1 MSTAN
6 DPMTP
11 GRVLEQVHAL
21 KAGMA
26 SGLASEEEL
35 AQARTAKLLVVR
47 RENTHREEAETAG
60 TTAQL
65 ADLATRH
72 RHELERVQ
80 AALERRKAWIQT
92 AYHNSRNS
100 LAKHLQDLKDRRIS
114 HVQGTIVRD
123 RKTRKQELSKASAA
137 HRAFQEQLVAD
148 RKVRYQLRDSALR
161 ALRSF
166 RFCLQHLFHGRN
178 VALDDATTSLTAQA
192 LHAASREHL
201 ETLRS
206 AVEALHRQPLAKFFR
221 WVPLTALVVLA
232 AGIQL
237 WPVWRAGATLH
248 AAQAPLL
255 LSAGLLLAL
264 WLLALALAL
273 GKVRHAAA
281 ELATARALAI
291 AAEQSSAARLT
302 ALAAAIEHEVKQQG
316 QDLSATFR
324 HSGSEWQA
332 QMRDGQH
339 QLDLKLARLPAKLE
353 QLHQRKLAKLKHAH
367 EHADQLL
374 RDTSDTL
381 IRARKLACAETTAA
395 IDAEAHVALHAL
407 SLPWQQDVLHPC
419 RHLSLLDSDSRT
431 RFPDFTAATCATWAP
446 PATAPAAVRIGSIQV
461 DLAKLAGRVPV
472 TPQLALPRPEVFA
485 APLALGFPAHGSLL
499 IETAGEAAAAA
510 TSVLN
515 TVALRLLASLPPGR
529 ASFVFIDPVGL
540 GRDFAG
546 LMHLADYE
554 ETLIAHRIWTQSTQI
569 EERLAELNEHIEK
582 VIQMYLRNEYATIAE
597 YNEQAGTIAEKYRF
611 LVIAGF
617 PAAFSETAAK
627 RLLAIASSG
636 ARCGVHLLI
645 HRDLRLPA
653 PEPALDD
660 ELRHACMR
668 LVLAGK
674 TARLMDWP
682 PGANIVMFD
691 PPPSDEDATTLIH
704 RIGRASIDSNRVE
717 VPFAQI
723 APAAADCW
731 TLDTTDELRVP
742 IGRTGAKKL
751 QMLAIGKG
759 TRQHMLVAGKTG
771 SGKST
776 LFHVIITNLALW
788 CSPEQV
794 EFYLVDFKKGVEF
807 KCYASRHLPHARVV
821 AIESDREFA
830 LSVLQRVDTELKRRG
845 ELFRRAGAQD
855 VAGYKHSKGAEP
867 MPRTLLL
874 IDEFQEFFTEDDAVA
889 QEASL
894 LLDRIVRQG
903 RAFGLHVILGSQ
915 TLGGAYTL
923 ARATLGQ
930 MVIRVAL
937 QCNEAD
943 AHLIMDDDNPAPRLL
958 TRPGEGIYNDQ
969 SGALAANSPFQI
981 VWLPEAERDARLDQV
996 NTLAATSGRPVPTP
1010 IIFEGNAPAE
1020 VRDNPELAAAIR
1032 SRPLTRPLTAR
1043 AWLGAPN
1050 SIKGPTAALFQRQS
1064 GSHLLI
1070 TGQAVERTI
1079 SLAGL
1084 ALLSLAAQY
1093 PPAGAEF
1100 VILDPHD
1107 PEASTE
1113 GLFQRLAAILPH
1125 RIRLAGPAGAPAIL
1139 SELAATLDAR
1149 AATAGRDAPEVFL
1162 FIHDLQRFKS
1172 LRPDDDFRFSIDDDS
1187 SAGPSPAQAFANL
1200 LGEGGPV
1207 GMHVIAAIDTWNNV
1221 SRWIPR
1227 KLLGE
1232 FEMRVLFQMSIND
1245 SSNLIDSPAA
1255 STLGM
1260 HRALFHNEHFGT
1272 LETFRPYA
1280 MPEPAWLEQVAA
1292 QVPPAVSTPAA
1303 MPESA
1308 GGSH

>member
-1 MSTAN
+1 MNSINCSKKSMPTVN

-11 GRVLEQVHAL
+11 GHVLAQLQAL
-21 KAGMA
+21 KAGIA
-26 SGLASEEEL
+26 STLGHEDEL
-35 AQARTAKLLVVR
+35 AQSRAAHMLVVR
-47 RENTHREEAETAG
+47 RGNTQREETETARS
-60 TTAQL
+60 TARL
-65 ADLATRH
+65 AELATRH
-72 RHELERVQ
+72 RQ
-80 AALERRKAWIQT
+80 ALEGAQATLDARNARIQS

-100 LAKHLQDLKDRRIS
+100 LSQRLQDLKDRRIGS
-114 HVQGTIVRD
+114 VQGTILRN
-123 RKTRKQELSKASAA
+123 RKSRKAELAHANAA
-137 HRAFQEQLVAD
+137 HRAFQELLVAD
-148 RKVRYQLRDSALR
+148 RNVRHQLRDAALR
-161 ALRSF
+161 SLRSF
-166 RFCLQHLFHGRN
+166 RFVLRPLFHSRH
-178 VALDDATTSLTAQA
+178 AAPDDSAAHSGAEA
-192 LHAASREHL
+192 LHAASL
-201 ETLRS
+201 AQL
-206 AVEALHRQPLAKFFR
+206 EALRVLAAAIDRQPLTKFFR
-221 WVPLTALVVLA
+221 WVPLLALGLLA
-232 AGIQL
+232 AGIFL
-237 WPVWRAGATLH
+237 WPAWQSGSGLSAVQT
-248 AAQAPLL
+248 PLL
-255 LSAGLLLAL
+255 ITEGVLLIF
-264 WLLALALAL
+264 WLLALALAYPPARSA
-273 GKVRHAAA
+273 GQAV
-281 ELATARALAI
+281 ATARALAI
-291 AAEQSSAARLT
+291 AAEKASAARIADLS
-302 ALAAAIEHEVKQQG
+302 AEIQGKEKQQG
-316 QDLSATFR
+316 EDLSETFR
-324 HSGSEWQA
+324 ESGSEWLA
-332 QMRDGQH
+332 SMRDGQKV
-339 QLDLKLARLPAKLE
+339 LDLKFARIPAKLE
-353 QLHQRKLAKLKHAH
+353 RLHQRKLARLNHAF
-367 EHADQLL
+367 EQASQLVTDQAAAL
-374 RDTSDTL
+374 TL
-381 IRARKLACAETTAA
+381 DRKLAFTEATAA
-395 IDAEAHVALHAL
+395 VDADINA
-407 SLPWQQDVLHPC
+407 SLQTMAPPWQHDVLQPC
-419 RHLSLLDSDSRT
+419 RQLSLLDDASHS
-431 RFPDFTAATCATWAP
+431 RFPAWSAATCSNWTP
-446 PATAPAAVRIGSIQV
+446 PATAPAAVRVGSIEV
-461 DLAKLAGRVPV
+461 DLTKMAPRLPV
-472 TPQLALPRPEVFA
+472 SPQFPLSGEAVFA
-485 APLALGFPAHGSLL
+485 APFALGFPDHGSLL
-499 IETAGEAAAAA
+499 IETSGEAAAAA

-515 TVALRLLASLPPGR
+515 AIALRLLASLPPGR

-554 ETLIAHRIWTQSTQI
+554 ETLIAHRIWTQTTQI
-569 EERLAELNEHIEK
+569 EERLSELNEHIEK
-582 VIQMYLRNEYATIAE
+582 VIQMYLRNEFATIAE

-645 HRDLRLPA
+645 HRDLRQPA
-653 PEPALDD
+653 PDPALDS
-660 ELRHACMR
+660 ELRRACIR
-668 LVLAGK
+668 VALDGG
-674 TARLMDWP
+674 TAKLPDWP
-682 PGANIVMFD
+682 AGANTVSFD
-691 PPPSDEDATTLIH
+691 APPADQDATTLIH

-723 APAAADCW
+723 APPPGECW
-731 TLDTTDELRVP
+731 HLDTTAELRVP

-807 KCYASRHLPHARVV
+807 KCYATKHLPHARVV

-830 LSVLQRVDTELKRRG
+830 LSVLQRVDAELKRRG

-855 VAGYKHSKGAEP
+855 LSGYSKSDGATA
-867 MPRTLLL
+867 MPRSLLL

-903 RAFGLHVILGSQ
+903 RAFGIHVILGSQ

-943 AHLIMDDDNPAPRLL
+943 AHLIMDEDNPAPRLL

-981 VWLPEAERDARLDQV
+981 VWLPEAERDAMLDQV
-996 NTLAATSGRPVPTP
+996 NAFALNSGKPVPTP
-1010 IIFEGNAPAE
+1010 IVFEGNAPAE
-1020 VRDNPELAAAIR
+1020 VRDNPELAAALGSHPT
-1032 SRPLTRPLTAR
+1032 SRPPTAR

-1070 TGQAVERTI
+1070 TGQSTERTI
-1079 SLAGL
+1079 TLAGI

-1093 PPAGAEF
+1093 PPDAAEF

-1107 PEASTE
+1107 PEAATSS
-1113 GLFQRLAAILPH
+1113 LFHRLAAILPH
-1125 RIRLAGPAGAPAIL
+1125 SIRIASPADAPAIL
-1139 SELAATLDAR
+1139 AELAATLDAR
-1149 AATAGRDAPEVFL
+1149 AATSGRDAPEVFL
-1162 FIHDLQRFKS
+1162 IIHDLQRFKV
-1172 LRPDDDFRFSIDDDS
+1172 LRPDDDFRFALDDDA

-1200 LGEGGPV
+1200 LNEGGPA

-1260 HRALFHNEHFGT
+1260 HRALFHNEHYGT

-1280 MPEPAWLEQVAA
+1280 MPDAAWLDEVAGA
-1292 QVPPAVSTPAA
+1292 L
-1303 MPESA
+1303 
-1308 GGSH
+1308 

>member
-1 MSTAN
+1 MA
-6 DPMTP
+6 P
-11 GRVLEQVHAL
+11 GHVLEQIHAL
-21 KAGMA
+21 K
-26 SGLASEEEL
+26 SGLASSVISEDEV
-35 AQARTAKLLVVR
+35 AQARAAKMLVVR
-47 RENTHREEAETAG
+47 RENTRREEAETA
-60 TTAQL
+60 TITAGL
-65 ADLATRH
+65 AELATRH
-72 RHELERVQ
+72 RHELERTQ
-80 AALERRKAWIQT
+80 AALVARRARVQS
-92 AYHNSRNS
+92 AYHNSRS
-100 LAKHLQDLKDRRIS
+100 ALARHVQDLKDRRIGS
-114 HVQGTIVRD
+114 VQGAIVRN
-123 RKTRKQELSKASAA
+123 RKTRKQELSKATAA

-148 RKVRYQLRDSALR
+148 RDVRHQLRDSALQ

-166 RFCLQHLFHGRN
+166 RFCLRPLFQSRN
-178 VALDDATTSLTAQA
+178 PALDEANSSLSAEA
-192 LHAASREHL
+192 LHAASLEHI
-201 ETLRS
+201 
-206 AVEALHRQPLAKFFR
+206 EALRDAVAAIRRQPLTRFFR
-221 WVPLTALVVLA
+221 LIPLTALALLA
-232 AGIQL
+232 AAIQV
-237 WPVWRAGATLH
+237 WPAWRAGAGISSV
-248 AAQAPLL
+248 QSPLL
-255 LSAGLLLAL
+255 IAEGVLLAL
-264 WLLALALAL
+264 WLFAFGLTFTTA
-273 GKVRHAAA
+273 RRAAN

-291 AAEQSSAARLT
+291 ASEKASAARIV
-302 ALAAAIEHEVKQQG
+302 ALAADIEDKEKQQG

-324 HSGSEWQA
+324 ESGTEWQDR
-332 QMRDGQH
+332 MRDGQAK
-339 QLDLKLARLPAKLE
+339 LDLKLARLPAKLE
-353 QLHQRKLAKLKHAH
+353 HLHQRKLAKINHAQEQAVQLVH
-367 EHADQLL
+367 HQADAL
-374 RDTSDTL
+374 TH
-381 IRARKLACAETTAA
+381 ARKLAFAEAAAA
-395 IDAEAHVALHAL
+395 IDAAANAAIADLII
-407 SLPWQQDVLHPC
+407 PWQANVLA
-419 RHLSLLDSDSRT
+419 RHQQLISLDRHSRSG
-431 RFPDFTAATCATWAP
+431 FPPWSAATCAAWVPPTTAP
-446 PATAPAAVRIGSIQV
+446 PAVRIGSLQL
-461 DLAKLAGRVPV
+461 DLTKLAGRVPAS
-472 TPQLALPRPEVFA
+472 PQLALPEPSGFQ
-485 APLALGFPAHGSLL
+485 APMALGFPGHGSLL
-499 IETAGEAAAAA
+499 IESAGDSGAIA
-510 TSVLN
+510 TSVLSSI
-515 TVALRLLASLPPGR
+515 ALRLLASLPPGR

-554 ETLIAHRIWTQSTQI
+554 ETLIAHRIWTQATQI

-582 VIQMYLRNEYATIAE
+582 VIQMYLRNEFATIAE

-645 HRDLRLPA
+645 HRDLRLA
-653 PEPALDD
+653 PPDPALDS
-660 ELRHACMR
+660 ELRLACMR
-668 LVLAGK
+668 IALDGK
-674 TARLMDWP
+674 VAELLDWP
-682 PGANIVMFD
+682 AGANTVTFD
-691 PPPSDEDATTLIH
+691 PPPTDEDAITLIH
-704 RIGRASIDSNRVE
+704 RIGRGSIDSNRVE
-717 VPFAQI
+717 VPFSHI
-723 APAAADCW
+723 APPPGECW
-731 TLDTTDELRVP
+731 KLDTTAELRVP

-776 LFHVIITNLALW
+776 LFHVMISNLALW

-807 KCYASRHLPHARVV
+807 KCYATRHLPHARVV

-830 LSVLQRVDTELKRRG
+830 LSVLQRVDAELKRRG

-855 VAGYKHSKGAEP
+855 LSGYKLSKGAEA

-981 VWLPEAERDARLDQV
+981 VWLPEAERDAMLDKV
-996 NTLAATSGRPVPTP
+996 NTLAANSGKPVPTP
-1010 IIFEGNAPAE
+1010 IVFEGNAPAE
-1020 VRDNPELAAAIR
+1020 VGDNPELAAAIR
-1032 SRPLTRPLTAR
+1032 SRPAAGPAMAR

-1050 SIKGPTAALFQRQS
+1050 SIKGPTVALFQRQS

-1070 TGQAVERTI
+1070 TGQAAERNL
-1079 SLAGL
+1079 SLAGI

-1093 PPAGAEF
+1093 PPAAADF
-1100 VILDPHD
+1100 VILDPHG
-1107 PEASTE
+1107 PETDS
-1113 GLFQRLAAILPH
+1113 LFQRLAAILPH
-1125 RIRLAGPAGAPAIL
+1125 RIRIAGPVEAPALL

-1149 AATAGRDAPEVFL
+1149 VATSGRDAPEVFL
-1162 FIHDLQRFKS
+1162 IIHDLQRFKA
-1172 LRPDDDFRFSIDDDS
+1172 LRPDEDFRFTLDEDA
-1187 SAGPSPAQAFANL
+1187 SAGPNPAQVFASL
-1200 LGEGGPV
+1200 LGEGGPA

-1260 HRALFHNEHFGT
+1260 HRALFHNEHYGS

-1280 MPEPAWLEQVAA
+1280 MPDPAWLDAVAA
-1292 QVPPAVSTPAA
+1292 LY
-1303 MPESA
+1303 
-1308 GGSH
+1308 

>member
-1 MSTAN
+1 MPTVN
-6 DPMTP
+6 DSMTP
-11 GRVLEQVHAL
+11 GRVLGQLHVLKSGIATSIAGEDALTQSRAAKMRVARRDNTQREEMENARTAARLAQLAAANRHDLERAQAAMDARHAWIQN
-21 KAGMA
+21 AYQNSRVA
-26 SGLASEEEL
+26 LARRLQDTKDRSIGHVQGAILHNRKSRKEEL
-35 AQARTAKLLVVR
+35 AK
-47 RENTHREEAETAG
+47 
-60 TTAQL
+60 
-65 ADLATRH
+65 AT
-72 RHELERVQ
+72 
-80 AALERRKAWIQT
+80 
-92 AYHNSRNS
+92 
-100 LAKHLQDLKDRRIS
+100 D
-114 HVQGTIVRD
+114 
-123 RKTRKQELSKASAA
+123 A

-148 RKVRYQLRDSALR
+148 RNVRYQLRDSALH

-166 RFCLQHLFHGRN
+166 RLCLQHLFHGRN
-178 VALDDATTSLTAQA
+178 APLDASTTGLASAA
-192 LHAASREHL
+192 LHALSLEHL
-201 ETLRS
+201 ESLRR
-206 AVEALHRQPLAKFFR
+206 AVETIKRQPLTKIFR
-221 WVPLTALVVLA
+221 FVPLTVLLLLA
-232 AGIQL
+232 AGLWL
-237 WPVWRAGATLH
+237 WPAWRAGDGMSGVRL
-248 AAQAPLL
+248 PLL
-255 LSAGLLLAL
+255 VTEGVLLGF
-264 WLLALALAL
+264 WLLALGMAYGGARRAADALAL
-273 GKVRHAAA
+273 
-281 ELATARALAI
+281 ARACAI
-291 AAEQSSAARLT
+291 AAENASVASIVSLT
-302 ALAAAIEHEVKQQG
+302 AEIEEEAILQG
-316 QDLSATFR
+316 QDLSETFR
-324 HSGSEWQA
+324 ESGSAWQLS
-332 QMRDGQH
+332 MRAGQQ

-353 QLHQRKLAKLKHAH
+353 QLHQRRLAKIHHGYEAVV
-367 EHADQLL
+367 QLANAEAEEF
-374 RDTSDTL
+374 S
-381 IRARKLACAETTAA
+381 RARQHAFSEATAA
-395 IDAEAHVALHAL
+395 IDAEDNAAFQ
-407 SLPWQQDVLHPC
+407 SLVVPWQHNVLDPC
-419 RHLSLLDSDSRT
+419 QQLSLLDDESHMQ
-431 RFPDFTAATCATWAP
+431 FPEFSAATCGTWQP
-446 PATAPAAVRIGSIQV
+446 PATAPAAVRIGSVQV
-461 DLAKLAGRVPV
+461 DLTKLTDRMPAH
-472 TPQLALPRPEVFA
+472 TQLALPGHTVFTV
-485 APLALGFPAHGSLL
+485 PFALGFPDHGSLL
-499 IETAGEAAAAA
+499 IESTGDTCAAA
-510 TSVLN
+510 TTILN
-515 TVALRLLASLPPGR
+515 TIALRLLASLPPGR
-529 ASFVFIDPVGL
+529 ATFLFIDPVGL

-554 ETLIAHRIWTQSTQI
+554 ETLITHRIWTQSTQI

-645 HRDLRLPA
+645 HRDLRQP
-653 PEPALDD
+653 PPDPALDG
-660 ELRHACMR
+660 ELRRACMR
-668 LVLAGK
+668 IALDGK
-674 TARLMDWP
+674 AAKLSDWP
-682 PGANIVMFD
+682 LGGNTVVFD
-691 PPPSDEDATTLIH
+691 PPPTDEDATTLIH

-723 APAAADCW
+723 APPAGEYW
-731 TLDTTDELRVP
+731 QLDTTAELRIP

-751 QMLAIGKG
+751 QLLAIGKG

-807 KCYASRHLPHARVV
+807 KCYATRHLPHARVV

-830 LSVLQRVDTELKRRG
+830 LSVLQRVDAELKRRG

-855 VAGYKHSKGAEP
+855 LSGYKHSKGAQP

-981 VWLPEAERDARLDQV
+981 VWLPEGERDAMLDQV
-996 NTLAATSGRPVPTP
+996 NALAANSGKAVPTP

-1032 SRPLTRPLTAR
+1032 SRPTARPATAR

-1070 TGQAVERTI
+1070 TGQAAERTI
-1079 SLAGL
+1079 SLAGI
-1084 ALLSLAAQY
+1084 ALLSLAAHY
-1093 PPAGAEF
+1093 PPAAADF
-1100 VILDPHD
+1100 VILDAHD
-1107 PEASTE
+1107 PAA
-1113 GLFQRLAAILPH
+1113 GDNLFQRLAGILPH
-1125 RIRLAGPAGAPAIL
+1125 RVRIAGPAEAPAL
-1139 SELAATLDAR
+1139 LTELAATLDAR
-1149 AATAGRDAPEVFL
+1149 SATSGRDAPEVFL
-1162 FIHDLQRFKS
+1162 LVHDLQRFKA
-1172 LRPDDDFRFSIDDDS
+1172 LRPDDDFRFTLDDDTS
-1187 SAGPSPAQAFANL
+1187 TGPSPAQAFANIL
-1200 LGEGGPV
+1200 NEGGPS
-1207 GMHVIAAIDTWNNV
+1207 GMHVIASIDTWNNV

-1255 STLGM
+1255 SILGM
-1260 HRALFHNEHFGT
+1260 HRALFHNEHYGT

-1280 MPEPAWLEQVAA
+1280 MPDPAWLEAVAA
-1292 QVPPAVSTPAA
+1292 EL
-1303 MPESA
+1303 PEA
-1308 GGSH
+1308 QPQPGADT

>member
-1 MSTAN
+1 MPTVTDA
-6 DPMTP
+6 MTP
-11 GRVLEQVHAL
+11 GRVLEQLHSL
-21 KAGMA
+21 KAG
-26 SGLASEEEL
+26 LAAALAGEDEL
-35 AQARTAKLLVVR
+35 AQTRAAKMLVVR
-47 RENTHREEAETAG
+47 RANTQREETETAA
-60 TTAQL
+60 TAARL
-65 ADLATRH
+65 AAIATRH
-72 RHELERVQ
+72 RHDSEQ
-80 AALERRKAWIQT
+80 AQASFIARSARIQN
-92 AYHNSRNS
+92 AYHNARTS
-100 LAKHLQDLKDRRIS
+100 LAQRLQDLKDRRIG
-114 HVQGTIVRD
+114 HVQGDMMRNRQS
-123 RKTRKQELSKASAA
+123 RKEELTRATAT
-137 HRAFQEQLVAD
+137 HRAFQDRLVAD
-148 RKVRYQLRDSALR
+148 REVRHQLRDSALR
-161 ALRSF
+161 TLRSF
-166 RFCLQHLFHGRN
+166 RFWLRPLFRARN
-178 VALDDATTSLTAQA
+178 TASDDAVPGLDTEA
-192 LHAASREHL
+192 LHATSLEHL
-201 ETLRS
+201 EALRA
-206 AVEALHRQPLAKFFR
+206 AVESIKRQPLTRFFR
-221 WVPLTALVVLA
+221 AVPLAALALLA
-232 AGIQL
+232 AGILL
-237 WPVWRAGATLH
+237 WPAWRAGTDMRAV
-248 AAQAPLL
+248 QAPLL
-255 LSAGLLLAL
+255 MAEGALLAL
-264 WLLALALAL
+264 WLLALALAFP
-273 GKVRHAAA
+273 GARRASR
-281 ELATARALAI
+281 ELAIARGLAI
-291 AAEQSSAARLT
+291 AAEKASATRILN
-302 ALAAAIEHEVKQQG
+302 LAAEIENKEKLQG
-316 QDLSATFR
+316 ENLSETFR
-324 HSGSEWQA
+324 ESGSAWLA
-332 QMRDGQH
+332 SMRDGQKK
-339 QLDLKLARLPAKLE
+339 LDLKLARLPAKLE
-353 QLHQRKLAKLKHAH
+353 HLHQRKLARINHAFEQASQLVNDQAAALTH
-367 EHADQLL
+367 E
-374 RDTSDTL
+374 
-381 IRARKLACAETTAA
+381 RKLAFVESTATVDAEGSAA
-395 IDAEAHVALHAL
+395 IQAMIRH
-407 SLPWQQDVLHPC
+407 WQQDVLDASG
-419 RHLSLLDSDSRT
+419 RLELLDSDSQRL
-431 RFPDFTAATCATWAP
+431 FPPWSADFCANWEPPAAAP
-446 PATAPAAVRIGSIQV
+446 PAVRIGSIQV
-461 DLAKLAGRVPV
+461 DLAKMAGRLPAS
-472 TPQLALPRPEVFA
+472 PQLALAGHQVVR
-485 APLALGFPAHGSLL
+485 APLTLGFPDHGSLL
-499 IETAGEAAAAA
+499 LETTGDAGAAA
-510 TSVLN
+510 TGVLN
-515 TVALRLLASLPPGR
+515 TIALRVLASLPPGR

-554 ETLIAHRIWTQSTQI
+554 ETLITQRIWTQTTQI

-582 VIQMYLRNEYATIAE
+582 VIQMYLRNEFATIAE

-645 HRDLRLPA
+645 HRDLRQPA
-653 PEPALDD
+653 PDPALDG
-660 ELRHACMR
+660 ELRRACIR
-668 LVLAGK
+668 VALDGK
-674 TARLMDWP
+674 TDKLLDWP
-682 PGANIVMFD
+682 IGANSASFD
-691 PPPSDEDATTLIH
+691 APPTDHDATTLIH

-723 APAAADCW
+723 APDADECW
-731 TLDTTDELRVP
+731 SLDTTAELRVP
-742 IGRTGAKKL
+742 VGRTGAKKL

-788 CSPEQV
+788 ASPEQV

-807 KCYASRHLPHARVV
+807 KCYATKHLPHARVV

-830 LSVLQRVDTELKRRG
+830 LSVLQRVDAELKRRG

-855 VAGYKHSKGAEP
+855 VSGYKNSEGAEP

-903 RAFGLHVILGSQ
+903 RAFGIHVILGSQ

-981 VWLPEAERDARLDQV
+981 VWLPEAERDAMLDKV
-996 NTLAATSGRPVPTP
+996 NALAASCGRPVPTP
-1010 IIFEGNAPAE
+1010 IVFEGNAPAE
-1020 VRDNPELAAAIR
+1020 VRDNAELAAAIR
-1032 SRPLTRPLTAR
+1032 KRPAKRPTTVR

-1070 TGQAVERTI
+1070 TGQSTERTI
-1079 SLAGL
+1079 TLAGM

-1093 PPAGAEF
+1093 PPADAEF

-1107 PEASTE
+1107 PAVSAN

-1125 RIRLAGPAGAPAIL
+1125 RVRIAGPADSPALL

-1149 AATAGRDAPEVFL
+1149 AATSGRDAPEVFL
-1162 FIHDLQRFKS
+1162 IIHDLQRFKA
-1172 LRPDDDFRFSIDDDS
+1172 LRPDDDFRFAIDDES
-1187 SAGPSPAQAFANL
+1187 AAGPSPAQAFANL
-1200 LGEGGPV
+1200 LNEGGPA

-1255 STLGM
+1255 SMLGM
-1260 HRALFHNEHFGT
+1260 HRALFHNEHYGS

-1280 MPEPAWLEQVAA
+1280 MPDAAWLDEVAA
-1292 QVPPAVSTPAA
+1292 AFAV
-1303 MPESA
+1303 
-1308 GGSH
+1308 

>member
-1 MSTAN
+1 
-6 DPMTP
+6 MTP
-11 GRVLEQVHAL
+11 GRVLEQLRGV
-21 KAGMA
+21 KAGLSA
-26 SGLASEEEL
+26 TLAGEEQL
-35 AQARTAKLLVVR
+35 AQARAAKILVVR
-47 RENTHREEAETAG
+47 RANTHREESETAAIAG
-60 TTAQL
+60 QL
-65 ADLATRH
+65 ADLATGYRQAK
-72 RHELERVQ
+72 EIVQ
-80 AALERRKAWIQT
+80 AALDARHAWIQH
-92 AYHNSRNS
+92 AYQNSRS
-100 LAKHLQDLKDRRIS
+100 ALARHLQDLKDRRIGQ
-114 HVQGTIVRD
+114 VQGGILRN
-123 RKTRKQELSKASAA
+123 RKSRKEELAQAAGKHREFQEL
-137 HRAFQEQLVAD
+137 LVAD
-148 RKVRYQLRDSALR
+148 RVIRHQLRASALQG
-161 ALRSF
+161 LRSF
-166 RFCLQHLFHGRN
+166 RLWLQPQFYGRSA
-178 VALDDATTSLTAQA
+178 VLDDAITRLDAQA
-192 LHAASREHL
+192 LHAASL
-201 ETLRS
+201 ERIDALRT
-206 AVEALHRQPLAKFFR
+206 AVDAIRRNPLSRLFRFVPLA
-221 WVPLTALVVLA
+221 VLALLA
-232 AGIQL
+232 AGIVG
-237 WPVWRAGATLH
+237 WPAWRAGAGLGSV
-248 AAQAPLL
+248 QAPLL
-255 LSAGLLLAL
+255 MAEGALLAL
-264 WLLALALAL
+264 WLLGLGLAIPGA
-273 GKVRHAAA
+273 RCAAR

-291 AAEQSSAARLT
+291 AAEKASATRVA
-302 ALAAAIEHEVKQQG
+302 ALAAEIDHEAKQQG
-316 QDLSATFR
+316 HDLSETFR
-324 HSGSEWQA
+324 ESGTDWLTH
-332 QMRDGQH
+332 MRAGQKD
-339 QLDLKLARLPAKLE
+339 LELKLARLPAKLE
-353 QLHQRKLAKLKHAH
+353 ALHLRKLAKLTRAY
-367 EHADQLL
+367 EQATQ
-374 RDTSDTL
+374 RVEARADTL
-381 IRARKLACAETTAA
+381 THARKLAFAEASAA
-395 IDAEAHVALHAL
+395 LDAEATTTLEALAR
-407 SLPWQQDVLHPC
+407 PWQQDVLEPC
-419 RHLSLLDSDSRT
+419 QQLSLLESASHNLFPAWSSD
-431 RFPDFTAATCATWAP
+431 ACATWLP
-446 PATAPAAVRIGSIQV
+446 PATAPAAVRIGSLQV
-461 DLAKLAGRVPV
+461 DLTKITGRVPAH
-472 TPQLALPRPEVFA
+472 PQFPLPVPAVFA
-485 APLALGFPAHGSLL
+485 VPFTLGFPDHGSLL
-499 IETAGEAAAAA
+499 IETGGDAGAAA
-510 TSVLN
+510 TTVLN
-515 TVALRLLASLPPGR
+515 AVALRLLASLPPGR

-582 VIQMYLRNEYATIAE
+582 VIQMYLRNEFATIAE
-597 YNEQAGTIAEKYRF
+597 YNEHAGTIAEKYRF

-645 HRDLRLPA
+645 HRDLRQP
-653 PEPALDD
+653 PPDPALDG
-660 ELRHACMR
+660 ELRRACMR
-668 LVLAGK
+668 VAIDGK
-674 TARLMDWP
+674 SVRLLDWP
-682 PGANIVMFD
+682 AGATAVTFD
-691 PPPSDEDATTLIH
+691 PPPTDEDATTLIH

-717 VPFAQI
+717 VPFSHI
-723 APAAADCW
+723 APAAGAYW
-731 TLDTTDELRVP
+731 QLDTTAELRVP

-807 KCYASRHLPHARVV
+807 KCYATRHLPHARVV

-830 LSVLQRVDTELKRRG
+830 LSVLQRVDAELKRRG

-855 VAGYKHSKGAEP
+855 LSGYKQSKDALP

-874 IDEFQEFFTEDDAVA
+874 IDEFQEFFTEDDGVG

-981 VWLPEAERDARLDQV
+981 VWLPEAERDAMLEQV
-996 NTLAATSGRPVPTP
+996 NALAASSGKPVPTP
-1010 IIFEGNAPAE
+1010 IVFEGNAPAE
-1020 VRDNPELAAAIR
+1020 VRDNPELAAVIR
-1032 SRPLTRPLTAR
+1032 SRPVARPATVR

-1050 SIKGPTAALFQRQS
+1050 SIKGPTAAMFQRQS

-1070 TGQAVERTI
+1070 TGQSTERTTT
-1079 SLAGL
+1079 LAGI
-1084 ALLSLAAQY
+1084 ALLALAAQY
-1093 PPAGAEF
+1093 PPAAAEF

-1107 PEASTE
+1107 PAAGDS
-1113 GLFQRLAAILPH
+1113 LFQRLAAILPH
-1125 RIRLAGPAGAPAIL
+1125 PVRIAGPAEAPALL

-1149 AATAGRDAPEVFL
+1149 AATAGRDAAEVFL
-1162 FIHDLQRFKS
+1162 IVHDLQRFKA
-1172 LRPDDDFRFSIDDDS
+1172 LRPDDDFRFTLDDDS
-1187 SAGPSPAQAFANL
+1187 AAGPNPAQALANL

-1232 FEMRVLFQMSIND
+1232 FEMRVLFQMSVND

-1260 HRALFHNEHFGT
+1260 HRALFHNEHYGT

-1280 MPEPAWLEQVAA
+1280 MPDPAWIEEVAA
-1292 QVPPAVSTPAA
+1292 ALAP
-1303 MPESA
+1303 
-1308 GGSH
+1308 

>member
-1 MSTAN
+1 
-6 DPMTP
+6 MTP
-11 GRVLEQVHAL
+11 GRVLEQVLAL
-21 KAGMA
+21 KTGMVSTLAGEDD
-26 SGLASEEEL
+26 LAKSR
-35 AQARTAKLLVVR
+35 AAKLTVAR
-47 RENTHREEAETAG
+47 RANTQREEAETAG
-60 TTAQL
+60 ISAQL
-65 ADLATRH
+65 AELAAQH
-72 RHELERVQ
+72 RYKLEHAQ
-80 AALERRKAWIQT
+80 AAMEARKAWIQN
-92 AYHNSRNS
+92 AWHNSRTS
-100 LAKHLQDLKDRRIS
+100 LAQRLQDMRDRRIGQ
-114 HVQGTIVRD
+114 VQGTILLG
-123 RKTRKQELSKASAA
+123 RKSRKEELAQAIEA

-148 RKVRYQLRDSALR
+148 RTVRYQLRDSALK

-166 RFCLQHLFHGRN
+166 RLWLQQMFHGRST
-178 VALDDATTSLTAQA
+178 ALDAATAGLDAEA
-192 LHAASREHL
+192 LHAASL
-201 ETLRS
+201 AQL
-206 AVEALHRQPLAKFFR
+206 EALRGTVDAISRQPLTKFFR
-221 WVPLTALVVLA
+221 FVPLSVLGLLA
-232 AGIQL
+232 AGVFL
-237 WPVWRAGATLH
+237 WPAWRAGAALRSVQT
-248 AAQAPLL
+248 PLL
-255 LSAGLLLAL
+255 ITEGILLAI
-264 WLLALALAL
+264 WLLALALAAT
-273 GKVRHAAA
+273 RARRAAH

-291 AAEQSSAARLT
+291 AAENASASRIVNLSAE
-302 ALAAAIEHEVKQQG
+302 IEQKEQQQG
-316 QDLSATFR
+316 QDLSDTFR
-324 HSGSEWQA
+324 ESGSEWQLS
-332 QMRDGQH
+332 MRHGQKKI
-339 QLDLKLARLPAKLE
+339 DLKLDRLPAKLDR
-353 QLHQRKLAKLKHAH
+353 LYQRKLATINHAH
-367 EHADQLL
+367 EQAAARL
-374 RDTSDTL
+374 RDQVDAL
-381 IRARKLACAETTAA
+381 GHARKLAFTAATTAV
-395 IDAEAHVALHAL
+395 DAEITTALQAL
-407 SLPWQQDVLHPC
+407 VPAWQQAVVQTCHE
-419 RHLSLLDSDSRT
+419 LSLLERASHT
-431 RFPDFTAATCATWAP
+431 RFPEFSAATCATWTP
-446 PATAPAAVRIGSIQV
+446 PATAPAAVRIGSLQV
-461 DLAKLAGRVPV
+461 DLTKLALRAPAS
-472 TPQLALPRPEVFA
+472 PQFQLPEQTRFW
-485 APLALGFPAHGSLL
+485 APFALGFPDHGSLL
-499 IETAGEAAAAA
+499 IESSGDAGGLA
-510 TSVLN
+510 TTVLN
-515 TVALRLLASLPPGR
+515 SIALRVLASLPPGR

-554 ETLIAHRIWTQSTQI
+554 ETMITHRIWTQSTQI

-617 PAAFSETAAK
+617 PAGFSETAAK

-645 HRDLRLPA
+645 HRDLRQPA
-653 PEPALDD
+653 PDPALDG
-660 ELRHACMR
+660 ELRRACMR
-668 LVLAGK
+668 VALDEKAAKL
-674 TARLMDWP
+674 LDWP
-682 PGANIVMFD
+682 PGANSVVFD
-691 PPPSDEDATTLIH
+691 PPPTDEDATTLIH

-717 VPFAQI
+717 VPFAHI
-723 APAAADCW
+723 APPVADRW
-731 TLDTTDELRVP
+731 QLETTAELRVP

-788 CSPEQV
+788 CSPEEV

-830 LSVLQRVDTELKRRG
+830 LSVLQRVDAELKRRG

-855 VAGYKHSKGAEP
+855 LSGYKHSKGADP

-874 IDEFQEFFTEDDAVA
+874 IDEFQEFFTEDDGVA

-903 RAFGLHVILGSQ
+903 RAFGIHVILGSQ

-981 VWLPEAERDARLDQV
+981 VWLPEAERDAMLDQV
-996 NTLAATSGRPVPTP
+996 NLLAANSGKAVPTP

-1020 VRDNPELAAAIR
+1020 VRDNPELAAAIL
-1032 SRPLTRPLTAR
+1032 SRPATRPATAR

-1070 TGQAVERTI
+1070 TGQAAERTT
-1079 SLAGL
+1079 SLAGIT
-1084 ALLSLAAQY
+1084 LLSLACQY
-1093 PPAGAEF
+1093 PPAAAEF

-1107 PEASTE
+1107 PVAGES
-1113 GLFQRLAAILPH
+1113 LFQRLAAILPH
-1125 RIRLAGPAGAPAIL
+1125 RVRIAGPAEAPAL
-1139 SELAATLDAR
+1139 LTELAATLEAR
-1149 AATAGRDAPEVFL
+1149 AATSGRDAAEVFL
-1162 FIHDLQRFKS
+1162 IIHDLQRFKV
-1172 LRPDDDFRFSIDDDS
+1172 LRPDDDFRFSIDDDA
-1187 SAGPSPAQAFANL
+1187 SAGPSPAQAFASL
-1200 LGEGGPV
+1200 LGEGGPS
-1207 GMHVIAAIDTWNNV
+1207 GMHVIASIDTWNNV

-1260 HRALFHNEHFGT
+1260 HRALFHNEHYGT

-1280 MPEPAWLEQVAA
+1280 MPDPAWLEEIAA
-1292 QVPPAVSTPAA
+1292 ALA
-1303 MPESA
+1303 
-1308 GGSH
+1308 

>member
-1 MSTAN
+1 MPTVN

-11 GRVLEQVHAL
+11 GHVLDRLLAL
-21 KAGMA
+21 KAG
-26 SGLASEEEL
+26 LASTLANEDEL
-35 AQARTAKLLVVR
+35 AQARAARMTVVR
-47 RENTHREEAETAG
+47 RANTQREESETAK
-60 TTAQL
+60 TAAQL
-65 ADLATRH
+65 AQLATAQR
-72 RHELERVQ
+72 Q
-80 AALERRKAWIQT
+80 ALDRAQTAFEARSAWIQS

-100 LAKHLQDLKDRRIS
+100 LAQRLQDRKDRRIG
-114 HVQGTIVRD
+114 HVQGTILRN
-123 RKTRKQELSKASAA
+123 RKSRKEDLAQATAA
-137 HRAFQEQLVAD
+137 HRAFQELLVAD
-148 RKVRYQLRDSALR
+148 RTVRHQLRDSALR

-166 RFCLQHLFHGRN
+166 RFYLRPLFHSRN
-178 VALDDATTSLTAQA
+178 APLDNPSATPDAEA
-192 LHAASREHL
+192 LHAASLDQL
-201 ETLRS
+201 EALRG
-206 AVEALHRQPLAKFFR
+206 AVEAIGRQPLTKFFR
-221 WVPLTALVVLA
+221 WVPLLALAVLA
-232 AGIQL
+232 AAIQL
-237 WPVWRAGATLH
+237 WPVWHSGAAMGSLQT
-248 AAQAPLL
+248 PLL
-255 LSAGLLLAL
+255 IAEGGLLGV
-264 WLLALALAL
+264 WLLALALAVPGAL
-273 GKVRHAAA
+273 RAGRA
-281 ELATARALAI
+281 LATARALAI
-291 AAEQSSAARLT
+291 AAEKASAARILNLS
-302 ALAAAIEHEVKQQG
+302 AEIQDKEKQQG
-316 QDLSATFR
+316 QDLSETFR
-324 HSGSEWQA
+324 ESGSEWLA
-332 QMRDGQH
+332 SMRDGQKI
-339 QLDLKLARLPAKLE
+339 LDLKLPRLPAKLE
-353 QLHQRKLAKLKHAH
+353 HLHQRQLAKLNHAYEQATH
-367 EHADQLL
+367 LVSDQAA
-374 RDTSDTL
+374 TL
-381 IRARKLACAETTAA
+381 AHDRKLAFTDATAT
-395 IDAEAHVALHAL
+395 IDAEVNASIQTMLP
-407 SLPWQQDVLHPC
+407 PWQQDVLQAC
-419 RHLSLLDSDSRT
+419 EQLSLLETDSHT
-431 RFPDFTAATCATWAP
+431 RFPAWSADACSNWTP
-446 PATAPAAVRIGSIQV
+446 PATAPAAVRLGSIQV
-461 DLAKLAGRVPV
+461 DLTKMAMRLPV
-472 TPQLALPRPEVFA
+472 TPQFSLSGHA
-485 APLALGFPAHGSLL
+485 AFVAPFTLGFPDHGSLL
-499 IETAGEAAAAA
+499 IETSGDASAAA
-510 TSVLN
+510 TTVLN
-515 TVALRLLASLPPGR
+515 SIALRLLASLPPGR

-554 ETLIAHRIWTQSTQI
+554 ETLIAHRIWTQTTQI
-569 EERLAELNEHIEK
+569 EERLSELNEHIEK

-597 YNEQAGTIAEKYRF
+597 YNAQAGTIAEKYRF
-611 LVIAGF
+611 LVVAGF

-645 HRDLRLPA
+645 HRDLRQPA
-653 PEPALDD
+653 SDPALDG
-660 ELRHACMR
+660 ELHRACIR
-668 LVLAGK
+668 VALDGHGAKL
-674 TARLMDWP
+674 LDWP
-682 PGANIVMFD
+682 LGANTLTFD
-691 PPPSDEDATTLIH
+691 PPPTDHDATTLIH

-723 APAAADCW
+723 APPSNEYW
-731 TLDTTDELRVP
+731 QLDTTAELRVP

-807 KCYASRHLPHARVV
+807 KCYATKHLPHARVV

-830 LSVLQRVDTELKRRG
+830 LSVLQRVDAELKRRG
-845 ELFRRAGAQD
+845 EMFRRAGAQD
-855 VAGYKHSKGAEP
+855 LSGFKNADGSQP

-874 IDEFQEFFTEDDAVA
+874 IDEFQEYFTEDDAVA

-894 LLDRIVRQG
+894 LLDRIIRQG
-903 RAFGLHVILGSQ
+903 RAFGIHVILGSQ

-981 VWLPEAERDARLDQV
+981 VWLPEAERDAMLDQV
-996 NTLAATSGRPVPTP
+996 NARAANSGKPVPTP

-1020 VRDNPELAAAIR
+1020 VRDNAELAAAIR
-1032 SRPLTRPLTAR
+1032 SHPATRPPTAR

-1070 TGQAVERTI
+1070 TGQSTERTI
-1079 SLAGL
+1079 TLAGI

-1093 PPAGAEF
+1093 PPDAAEF

-1107 PEASTE
+1107 PASDTAS
-1113 GLFQRLAAILPH
+1113 LFQHLAAILPH
-1125 RIRLAGPAGAPAIL
+1125 PIRIANPAEAPALL
-1139 SELAATLDAR
+1139 SELAASLDAR
-1149 AATAGRDAPEVFL
+1149 AATSGRDAPEIFL
-1162 FIHDLQRFKS
+1162 IIHDLQRFKA
-1172 LRPDDDFRFSIDDDS
+1172 LRPDDDFRFALDDDAC
-1187 SAGPSPAQAFANL
+1187 AGPSPAQAFANL
-1200 LGEGGPV
+1200 LNEGGPA
-1207 GMHVIAAIDTWNNV
+1207 GIHVIAAIDTWNNV

-1260 HRALFHNEHFGT
+1260 HRALFHNEHHGT

-1280 MPEPAWLEQVAA
+1280 MPDPAWLDELAA
-1292 QVPPAVSTPAA
+1292 
-1303 MPESA
+1303 A
-1308 GGSH
+1308 GTL